1 LNASIFTN
9 IFQEEIALMDIV
21 GLVTFLFQQATDS
34 GGPLNWLQTKFV
46 EGGFFMWPIL
56 MTLIFGLAYSLERLW
71 TLNRASTDT
80 KKFLVS
86 VKGAL
91 DQGGIPAALEVCQN
105 HRGSISSVFQAGLL
119 RADEGIEAAEKAIIS
134 YGGIEMA
141 FLEKGLVW
149 ISLAISLAPLL
160 GFTGT
165 VQGMIEAFDAIKE
178 AKNISPEIVAG
189 GISVALLTTLFGLV
203 CAMLLQVFYNYFV
216 SRIDRLVIDMEESS
230 IELIDSLVL
239 LKAGKKVV
247 ERSSKK

>member
-1 LNASIFTN
+1 
-9 IFQEEIALMDIV
+9 MDIA
-21 GLVTFLFQQATDS
+21 GLITFLYQAAS
-34 GGPLNWLQTKFV
+34 EGQGVLNWLQQKYV
-46 EGGFFMWPIL
+46 DGGFFMHPIL
-56 MTLIFGLAYSLERLW
+56 TTLIIGLTFSIERLW
-71 TLNRASTDT
+71 TLNRASVNS

-86 VKGAL
+86 VKRAL
-91 DQGGIPAALEVCQN
+91 DEGGVQKALDVCAN
-105 HRGSISSVFQAGLL
+105 NRGSIASVFQAGLL

-134 YGGIEMA
+134 YGGIEMS

-149 ISLAISLAPLL
+149 ISLTISLAPLL

-203 CAMLLQVFYNYFV
+203 CAMILQVFYNYFV

-239 LKAGKKVV
+239 LKSGKKVSQPAAAK
-247 ERSSKK
+247 R

>member
-1 LNASIFTN
+1 
-9 IFQEEIALMDIV
+9 MDIP
-21 GLVTFLFQQATDS
+21 GLITFLYQAAS
-34 GGPLNWLQTKFV
+34 ESQGALNWLQHKYV
-46 EGGFFMWPIL
+46 DGGFFMHPIL
-56 MTLIFGLAYSLERLW
+56 ATLIIGLAFSIERIW
-71 TLNRASTDT
+71 TLNRASVNT

-86 VKGAL
+86 VKRAL
-91 DQGGIPAALEVCQN
+91 DEGGVQKALEVCAN
-105 HRGSISSVFQAGLL
+105 NRGSIASVFQAGLL
-119 RADEGIEAAEKAIIS
+119 RADDGIEAAEKAIIS
-134 YGGIEMA
+134 YGGIEMS

-149 ISLAISLAPLL
+149 ISLSISLAPLL

-203 CAMLLQVFYNYFV
+203 CAMILQVFYNYFV

-239 LKAGKKVV
+239 LKSGKKVTQ
-247 ERSSKK
+247 STGKK

>member
-1 LNASIFTN
+1 
-9 IFQEEIALMDIV
+9 MDIV
-21 GLVTFLFQQATDS
+21 GLLTFLFQQAAES
-34 GGPLNWLQTKFV
+34 SGPLNWLQTKFV
-46 EGGFFMWPIL
+46 DGGAFMWPIL
-56 MTLIFGLAYSLERLW
+56 ATLIFGLAYCIERLW
-71 TLNRASTDT
+71 TLSRASTDT

-91 DQGGIPAALEVCQN
+91 DQGGVPAALEVCQN
-105 HRGSISSVFQAGLL
+105 HRGSIASVFQAGLL
-119 RADEGIEAAEKAIIS
+119 RAEDGIEAAEKAIIS

-149 ISLAISLAPLL
+149 ISLAISIAPLL

-203 CAMLLQVFYNYFV
+203 CAIILQVFYNYFV

-239 LKAGKKVV
+239 IKSGRKVGDRGTTAKK
-247 ERSSKK
+247 

>member
-1 LNASIFTN
+1 
-9 IFQEEIALMDIV
+9 MDIV
-21 GLVTFLFQQATDS
+21 GLVTFLFQEAAS
-34 GGPLNWLQTKFV
+34 GGGPLNWLQTKFV
-46 EGGFFMWPIL
+46 EGGGFMWPIL
-56 MTLIFGLAYSLERLW
+56 FTLIFGLAYCIERLW
-71 TLNRASTDT
+71 TLNRAQTDT
-80 KKFLVS
+80 KKFLIS

-91 DQGGIPAALEVCQN
+91 DQGGVPAALEVCAN
-105 HRGSISSVFQAGLL
+105 HRGSIASVFQAGLM
-119 RADEGIEAAEKAIIS
+119 RADEGIESAEKAIIS

-149 ISLAISLAPLL
+149 ISLAISIAPML

-165 VQGMIEAFDAIKE
+165 VQGMISAFDAIKE

-203 CAMLLQVFYNYFV
+203 CAMILQVFYNFFV

-239 LKAGKKVV
+239 LKAGKRVASPG
-247 ERSSKK
+247 EKKK

>member
-1 LNASIFTN
+1 
-9 IFQEEIALMDIV
+9 MDIV
-21 GLVTFLFQQATDS
+21 GLLTFLIQQAAS
-34 GGPLNWLQTKFV
+34 GGGALNWLQEKYV
-46 EGGFFMWPIL
+46 DGGFFMHPIL
-56 MTLIFGLAYSLERLW
+56 GTLIVGLAFSIERLW

-86 VKGAL
+86 VKTSL

-105 HRGSISSVFQAGLL
+105 HRGSIASVFQAGLL
-119 RADEGIEAAEKAIIS
+119 RAEEGIEAAEKAIIS

-203 CAMLLQVFYNYFV
+203 CAMILQVFYNFFV

-230 IELIDSLVL
+230 IELIDSLVM
-239 LKAGKKVV
+239 LKSGRKVSDRQGGERKK
-247 ERSSKK
+247 

>member
-1 LNASIFTN
+1 
-9 IFQEEIALMDIV
+9 MDIV
-21 GLVTFLFQQATDS
+21 GLLTFMFQQAASD
-34 GGPLNWLQTKFV
+34 GGGALNWLQQKYV
-46 EGGFFMWPIL
+46 DGGFFMHPIL
-56 MTLIFGLAYSLERLW
+56 IVLILGLAFCVERLW

-80 KKFLVS
+80 KKFLIS

-91 DQGGIPAALEVCQN
+91 DQGGVPAALDVCQA
-105 HRGSISSVFQAGLL
+105 HRGSIASVFQAGLL
-119 RADEGIEAAEKAIIS
+119 RAEEGIEAAEKAIIS

-141 FLEKGLVW
+141 FPEKGLVW

-165 VQGMIEAFDAIKE
+165 VQGMIDAFDAIKE
-178 AKNISPEIVAG
+178 AKNISPEVVAG

-203 CAMLLQVFYNYFV
+203 SAMILQVFYNFFV

-239 LKAGKKVV
+239 LKSGRKTTERGTSNDKK
-247 ERSSKK
+247 K

>member
-1 LNASIFTN
+1 
-9 IFQEEIALMDIV
+9 MDIV
-21 GLVTFLFQQATDS
+21 GFLMFLFQQAASDDP
-34 GGPLNWLQTKFV
+34 GLLNWLQQKYV
-46 EGGFFMWPIL
+46 EGGFFMHPIL
-56 MTLIFGLAYSLERLW
+56 ATLIIGLAFCIERLW

-86 VKGAL
+86 VKNSL
-91 DQGGIPAALEVCQN
+91 DQGGVPAALEVCQN
-105 HRGSISSVFQAGLL
+105 HRGSIASVFQAGLL
-119 RADEGIEAAEKAIIS
+119 RAEEGIESAEKAIIS

-149 ISLAISLAPLL
+149 ISLTISLAPLL

-165 VQGMIEAFDAIKE
+165 VQGMIGAFDAIKE

-203 CAMLLQVFYNYFV
+203 CAMILQVFYNFFV

-239 LKAGKKVV
+239 MKAGRKTGDRGITPKK
-247 ERSSKK
+247 

>member
-1 LNASIFTN
+1 
-9 IFQEEIALMDIV
+9 MDIV
-21 GLVTFLFQQATDS
+21 GLLTFLFQAAES
-34 GGPLNWLQTKFV
+34 GGGALNWLQTKFV

-56 MTLIFGLAYSLERLW
+56 ATLIFGLAYCIERFW

-80 KKFLVS
+80 KKFLVA
-86 VKGAL
+86 VKNSL
-91 DQGGIPAALEVCQN
+91 DQGGVPAALEVCQN
-105 HRGSISSVFQAGLL
+105 HRGSIASVFQAGLL
-119 RADEGIEAAEKAIIS
+119 RAEEGIEAAEKAIIS

-178 AKNISPEIVAG
+178 AKNISPEVVAG

-203 CAMLLQVFYNYFV
+203 CAMILQVFYNYFV

-239 LKAGKKVV
+239 LKSGKKVTGGQ
-247 ERSSKK
+247 KK